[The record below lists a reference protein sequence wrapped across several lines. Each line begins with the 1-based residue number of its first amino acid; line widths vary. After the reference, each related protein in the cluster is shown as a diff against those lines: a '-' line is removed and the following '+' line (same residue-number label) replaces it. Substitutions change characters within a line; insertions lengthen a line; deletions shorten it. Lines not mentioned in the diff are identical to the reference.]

1 VEEPGGK
8 LAKAFQTIKEDVMK
22 HQELILAILAM
33 SMGSVV
39 APNESRANADE
50 HHHHHSME
58 PVNMA
63 VMRSVAAYSVPDVKL
78 TDSGGKKVSL
88 RDVLA
93 GGKPVML
100 NFIYTSCTAVCP
112 IMSAT
117 FSDVQTKLGVD
128 RDKVRMVSIS
138 IDPEQDTPARL
149 KAYARKFGAGPQWQ
163 MLTGSAEESLAVQR
177 AFDTYRGDKMNHE
190 PVTFLRNAN
199 GKSWVRIQGF
209 ASADQLL
216 REYHQIVAM
225 Q

>member
-1 VEEPGGK
+1 
-8 LAKAFQTIKEDVMK
+8 MK
-22 HQELILAILAM
+22 HQELMILLAL
-33 SMGSVV
+33 SMGTV
-39 APNESRANADE
+39 ALPDASTAHAEED
-50 HHHHHSME
+50 HHHHHQSMA
-58 PVNMA
+58 PANMD
-63 VMRSVAAYSVPDVKL
+63 VMRSVASYTVPDVKL
-78 TDSGGKKVSL
+78 TDASGNKVPL
-88 RDVLA
+88 REVLA

-112 IMSAT
+112 VMSAT
-117 FSDVQTKLGVD
+117 FSEVQTKLGAD

-149 KAYARKFGAGPQWQ
+149 KAYGKKFGAGPQWQ

-177 AFDTYRGDKMNHE
+177 AFDSYRGDKMNHE
-190 PVTFLRNAN
+190 PATFLRNAN